1 MVPAGP
7 DCLSQCI
14 NQIVAARP
22 RNHDIHAIDAIGS
35 MAWRCGLPLL
45 DSVSTAAFSP
55 RKDLVKNYRN
65 APDSLIS
72 TQVGLI
78 SDPIFVCYGIYMV
91 LMSIASF
98 NNPRIG
104 ANLIMFENITYF
116 FSSQTAYFWLA
127 IPCVMTMAPDPSA
140 LTYDAVMLCA

>member
-1 MVPAGP
+1 M
-7 DCLSQCI
+7 
-14 NQIVAARP
+14 
-22 RNHDIHAIDAIGS
+22 
-35 MAWRCGLPLL
+35 
-45 DSVSTAAFSP
+45 
-55 RKDLVKNYRN
+55 KNYLN

-91 LMSIASF
+91 LMSVASF

-140 LTYDAVMLCA
+140 LTYDAVTLCA